1 MPVYS
6 YKGLTDGGRAKSGF
20 VDADSDRSARQK
32 LRRDGIYLTE
42 LSEGAGTQPAK
53 TEERRAR
60 FSFSFRRSIP
70 GTDLAI
76 ATRQLATLLGAGIPL
91 VESLGALT
99 EQVEHARLK
108 SVIGQVRDRVNEG
121 ATLADAL
128 ARAGPFSNLFVS
140 MVRAGEAGGALEQV
154 LRRLADYLES
164 QVRTRNRVLSIML
177 YPIMMM
183 GFAVLVVIVL
193 VTVVLPQ
200 ITQLLEGFDVP
211 LPWYT
216 QAIISVSYFLRHWW
230 WALLGVAGAIGIAV
244 RAALRTERGRE
255 SFDGLKLRLPVFGRV
270 NRILAIS
277 RFTRTLST
285 LLAGGIPIVR
295 ALEISN
301 FEISSARTIGISKF
315 VAANQVIGAAID
327 RARESITEGSS
338 IAAPLKRSGHFPPL
352 VTHMVDVG
360 ERSGELEAML
370 AKVADTYDEQV
381 ETAVTRLTAMLEPML
396 ILVMVGIVLFIILA
410 TLVPLLELT
419 TAIR

>member
-1 MPVYS
+1 VYS
-6 YKGLTDGGRAKSGF
+6 YKGVTNAGRAARGF
-20 VDADSDRSARQK
+20 VDADSDRTARQK

-42 LSEGAGTQPAK
+42 LAESAGSVRAPA
-53 TEERRAR
+53 EERSALRSSL
-60 FSFSFRRSIP
+60 SFIRPIP
-70 GTDLAI
+70 GSDLAI

-128 ARAGPFSNLFVS
+128 ARSGPFSELYVS

-177 YPIMMM
+177 YPMMM
-183 GFAVLVVIVL
+183 MVFTILVVILL

-200 ITQLLEGFDVP
+200 ITQLLESFEME
-211 LPWYT
+211 LPWHT
-216 QAIISVSYFLRHWW
+216 QFIISGSHFLRGWW
-230 WALLGVAGAIGIAV
+230 WALLAVVVLAVVAV
-244 RAALRTERGRE
+244 RAVARTERGRE
-255 SFDGLKLRLPVFGRV
+255 VLDGLKLRLPIFGRV
-270 NRILAIS
+270 IRVLAIS

-295 ALEISN
+295 ALEIS
-301 FEISSARTIGISKF
+301 KF
-315 VAANQVIGAAID
+315 VASNQVLGQAIE
-327 RARESITEGSS
+327 RAKESITEGSS
-338 IAAPLKRSGHFPPL
+338 IAAPLRRSGQFPPL

-360 ERSGELEAML
+360 EKSGELEAML

-381 ETAVTRLTAMLEPML
+381 ETAVTRLTALLEPLL
-396 ILVMVGIVLFIILA
+396 ILIMVGIVLVIMLS
-410 TLVPLLELT
+410 TLVPLLQLT
-419 TAIR
+419 SAMK